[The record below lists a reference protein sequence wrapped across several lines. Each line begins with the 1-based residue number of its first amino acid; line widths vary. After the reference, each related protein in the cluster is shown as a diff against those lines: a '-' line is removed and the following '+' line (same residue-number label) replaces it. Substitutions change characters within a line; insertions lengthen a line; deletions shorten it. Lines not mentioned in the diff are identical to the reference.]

1 MGAGGGAGSPELCS
15 RGGAAPEKTGLGL
28 PGADSNG
35 VWVGRHL
42 RGMRKA
48 LVAMGRWFGAPSV
61 TLVGDGGSAAQGSPV
76 LTCSGSYG
84 APWLRELAQKQAG
97 VGAQLTGGVEA
108 AGAVAQAV
116 GDELRWRRWRGGR
129 GQRAA
134 EILRASELQV
144 SMRGGAVKMV

>member
-1 MGAGGGAGSPELCS
+1 MVGGAGGGAGSPELCS
-15 RGGAAPEKTGLGL
+15 CGGAAPEKTELGL

-76 LTCSGSYG
+76 LACSGSYG
-84 APWLRELAQKQAG
+84 APWLRELAQKQEG
-97 VGAQLTGGVEA
+97 VGAQLTGGS
-108 AGAVAQAV
+108 
-116 GDELRWRRWRGGR
+116 RRPG
-129 GQRAA
+129 
-134 EILRASELQV
+134 L
-144 SMRGGAVKMV
+144 